1 MKIGKTNAIFGGGV
15 VYNFVRFVAPET
27 FNDPRKYADFGCTVN
42 LYEKFRIYKMT
53 WAGADIAVEFS
64 DAIASVDFTVSQ
76 VPSGSTL
83 EIFETVSGVE
93 TSVLRTATG
102 THTFTSGSTKRYMI
116 RRISSSTAFTLP
128 VGSVWAYCC
137 CIVKLT
143 GYNTTAGY
151 NGYLKYIFFYEQTLT
166 ALGLFR
172 RTGLQGTL
180 YLPSGITS
188 IGMLQFEQ
196 TPITKVVTSNN
207 LTAING
213 GNVSGAF
220 LNCTSLQ
227 VADLGT
233 GLTSIGTDTFNGCT
247 SLASIICR
255 AYNPPTL
262 ATNAFRGIPSASP
275 LITKF
280 YVPNDRVNAYKTAT
294 GWVQFAS
301 RIFSINDL

>member
-15 VYNFVRFVAPET
+15 VYNFVPFVAPES
-27 FNDPRKYADFGCTVN
+27 FNDPRKYADYGLTVN

-64 DAIASVDFTVSQ
+64 DAVASVVFTVDQ
-76 VPSGSTL
+76 VGTGTTI

-93 TSVLRTATG
+93 RSVLRTTTG
-102 THTFTSGSTKRYMI
+102 THAFTSGSTKRYMI
-116 RRISSSTAFTLP
+116 RRITLSNAFTLP

-137 CIVKLT
+137 CIVTLI
-143 GYNTTAGY
+143 GYPGAANA
-151 NGYLKYIFFYEQTLT
+151 YLKYVFFYEHTLT
-166 ALGLFR
+166 LIGSFTRA
-172 RTGLQGTL
+172 GLQGTL
-180 YLPSGITS
+180 YLPSGITF
-188 IGMLQFEQ
+188 LNPLHFEQ

-213 GNVSGAF
+213 NNVSGAF
-220 LNCTSLQ
+220 LNCKSLQ

-262 ATNAFRGIPSASP
+262 AANSFRGIPSTSP

-280 YVPNDRVNAYKTAT
+280 YVPNDRVAAYKAAT
-294 GWVQFAS
+294 GWINFAS